1 MSLILVLK
9 VSNCIGIKI
18 VWNFLMWLKS
28 IFFSFSK
35 SSLKYPF
42 TKNTHYMNFSHVKIW
57 FLSWAIS
64 ILSLKK
70 QQRKNVYK
78 LSYERNF
85 NFFNDLGGGV
95 LTWVNDGFCDD
106 MNNNE
111 ACNYD
116 DGDCCGTLAN
126 KKFCRNCQCLSK

>member
-1 MSLILVLK
+1 MSFHKKYSLYELFSGKNLI
-9 VSNCIGIKI
+9 
-18 VWNFLMWLKS
+18 F
-28 IFFSFSK
+28 
-35 SSLKYPF
+35 
-42 TKNTHYMNFSHVKIW
+42 
-57 FLSWAIS
+57 SWAIS
-64 ILSLKK
+64 ILSMKK
-70 QQRKNVYK
+70 KQRKNVYK

-106 MNNNE
+106 MNNIE